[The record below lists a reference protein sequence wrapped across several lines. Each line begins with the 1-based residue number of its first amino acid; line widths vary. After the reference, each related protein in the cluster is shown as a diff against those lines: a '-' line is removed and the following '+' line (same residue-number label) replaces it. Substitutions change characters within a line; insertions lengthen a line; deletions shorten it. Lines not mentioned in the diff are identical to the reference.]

1 MLELL
6 LAAAGTAAAGFIVWG
21 ADRRRRRYGILLLP
35 GISLAAGLLAWI
47 ILQFSGVSTSL
58 EYAWLTWALPVIL
71 GPAAAVAAALLIV
84 PPRSARD
91 NAELERILKL

>member
-1 MLELL
+1 M
-6 LAAAGTAAAGFIVWG
+6 LAAAGTTAAGFIVWG
-21 ADRRRRRYGILLLP
+21 ADPRRARYGILLLP

-47 ILQFSGVSTSL
+47 ILQFSGASASQD
-58 EYAWLTWALPVIL
+58 YAWLTWAVPVAI
-71 GPAAAVAAALLIV
+71 GPLAAVAAALMIV